1 MYIHNLSQIIINSLI
16 AGSIYAL
23 IASGFSLIYSVL
35 KFLHLAHGAVL
46 TAGAYAAF
54 ALSRSLGL
62 PFILAVILA
71 IIFCVLIG
79 IIIDQIAYKP
89 LRRRQ
94 ANNLAFLISSLGV
107 FIFCQS
113 LIQLIFGA
121 EIKILRLGLIQKGYE
136 FFGAIITLTQIIIL
150 AVALALLIM
159 LHLFLK
165 KSRLGQVMRAVADD
179 REAAILCGIKPER
192 IITLTFALGSGLA
205 AAAGILI
212 GLEQNL
218 EPTMGLNLI
227 LKGLTASVV
236 GGIGSTTGGMLGG
249 FIIGLAE
256 NFGIWFLPSG
266 YKDAIAFVILILFLL
281 FRPNGILG
289 MKKRI

>member
-1 MYIHNLSQIIINSLI
+1 
-16 AGSIYAL
+16 
-23 IASGFSLIYSVL
+23 
-35 KFLHLAHGAVL
+35 VL

-62 PFILAVILA
+62 PFILAIILA
-71 IIFCVLIG
+71 VIFGAILGV
-79 IIIDQIAYKP
+79 IIDQIAYKP

-94 ANNLAFLISSLGV
+94 ANNLAYLISSLGI

-121 EIKILRLGLIQKGYE
+121 EIKTLRFGLIQKGYE
-136 FFGAIITLTQIIIL
+136 FFGAIITSTQIIIL
-150 AVALALLIM
+150 ATALALLIL

-165 KSRLGQVMRAVADD
+165 KSRLGQAMRAVADD
-179 REAAILCGIKPER
+179 QEAAKLCGIKPER

-218 EPTMGLNLI
+218 EPAMGLNLI

-236 GGIGSTTGGMLGG
+236 GGIGSVPGGLLGG
-249 FIIGLAE
+249 YIIGLAE

-266 YKDAIAFVILILFLL
+266 YKDAISFAILILFLL

-289 MKKRI
+289 VKRRI